1 MTTGSS
7 TAGRSPDAVDSP
19 LASATRFLSELTAWV
34 AAPWAASRVSVIL
47 AVVVLVVLVALPAAF
62 NVPGDKHK
70 VGGRA
75 VSGPVRVGIELL
87 LFTAAVAGAASAWPV
102 WAAMAVAVLVVVAA
116 VANLP
121 RWRWLVATTRAS

>member
-1 MTTGSS
+1 MTTGPG

-34 AAPWAASRVSVIL
+34 AAPWATSRVSVVL
-47 AVVVLVVLVALPAAF
+47 AVAVLVVLVALLATL

-75 VSGPVRVGIELL
+75 VSGPTRIGIELL
-87 LFTAAVAGAASAWPV
+87 LFAAAVVGAVSVWPV
-102 WAAMAVAVLVVVAA
+102 WASAPVAVLVVVAIA
-116 VANLP
+116 ANLP
-121 RWRWLVATTRAS
+121 RWRWLIATTRRS